1 MSKETLR
8 AIRRHHIE
16 RLKSKWQR
24 TQWKNQANANFPSLI
39 SEAKQ
44 SGMFVKTRALCSC
57 WMCGNP
63 RKYWGLRSIQELRA
77 MQSRLHEGFDLRKR
91 DFHVTRIDCKT
102 K

>member
-8 AIRRHHIE
+8 AMRRHHIE

-24 TQWKNQANANFPSLI
+24 TKWKNQASANFPSLI

-63 RKYWGLRSIQELRA
+63 RKYWGLRSIQELRE
-77 MQSRLHEGFDLRKR
+77 MQLGISERMHYR
-91 DFHVTRIDCKT
+91 DE
-102 K
+102 